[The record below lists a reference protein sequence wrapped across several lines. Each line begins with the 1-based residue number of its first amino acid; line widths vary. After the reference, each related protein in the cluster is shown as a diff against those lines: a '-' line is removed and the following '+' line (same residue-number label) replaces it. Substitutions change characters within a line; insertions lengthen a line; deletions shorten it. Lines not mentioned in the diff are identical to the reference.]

1 MKDILTT
8 ASAAEILGVSVRT
21 AQLWVESG
29 QLPSWKTP
37 GGHRRIP
44 RQAVLDLVEENST
57 EHVSMAARAVV
68 VAASGRANDWRLVGL
83 PGSGLLLDVVE
94 DAEAAFRLF
103 AATPPMLIIVENADD
118 DDRKKLIASVGS
130 NFRFRQTGL
139 FSVVEKGPERPVA
152 RAHHRVQFKMSGN
165 VLELSSTIMDYLR
178 STLPSTPRSAGFLP
192 PWNESARLEAVQQS
206 DLLGSAP
213 DASFD
218 RLVRLAAHAAH
229 APVAMFTLITRDTQW
244 FKSRIGFDGE
254 TTPRDWSFCN
264 QTLLANEFT
273 VIEDLSK
280 VENFDQNPALAEPF
294 GFRFY
299 AGAPVRDP
307 QDFALGSICV
317 IDVVPRKLDNSEL
330 EALSTIAEATS
341 NLIRVRIQQREERNK
356 LATGM

>member
-44 RQAVLDLVEENST
+44 RQAVLDLVEENNT
-57 EHVSMAARAVV
+57 EHVLMAARAVV
-68 VAASGRANDWRLVGL
+68 VAASGRADHWRLVGL
-83 PGSGLLLDVVE
+83 PASGLLLDVIENV
-94 DAEAAFRLF
+94 EAAYAVL
-103 AATPPMLIIVENADD
+103 AGNPPMLVVVENADD
-118 DDRKKLIASVGS
+118 DDRKKLVASLGT
-130 NFRFRQTGL
+130 NPRFRHTRLYSAAETG
-139 FSVVEKGPERPVA
+139 PDRPVGL
-152 RAHHRVQFKMSGN
+152 AHQRVQLKMSGN
-165 VLELSSTIMDYLR
+165 VAEMSAAIMGHLR
-178 STLPSTPRSAGFLP
+178 STLPSEPKSAGFLP

-206 DLLGSAP
+206 NLLGSAS
-213 DASFD
+213 DESFD
-218 RLVRLAAHAAH
+218 RLVRLAAHAAR

-280 VENFDQNPALAEPF
+280 VENFVENPALAEPF

-356 LATGM
+356 LETGM